1 MFIVV
6 RSKKADL
13 RPLSPYY
20 YLESPSSISEK
31 SLQTNAQ
38 SYLSKARNNI
48 QSFDPF
54 YSAHHLVFIG
64 QGVVVISPESRDI
77 YVQEVN
83 T

>member
-20 YLESPSSISEK
+20 CLRSPSSISEK

-38 SYLSKARNNI
+38 SYISQAYKNI
-48 QSFDPF
+48 YGFNLF

-64 QGVVVISPESRDI
+64 QGVVMISHKYRDI
-77 YVQEVN
+77 TFKN
-83 T
+83 RN